1 MEDASGEAGEARSA
15 RRESESGAETRAA
28 PPRFLPTSLG
38 RDCCLRELDSTHA
51 DDSLALS
58 LSLSLSSLRLD
69 TRVNLFHASG
79 LVRQRI
85 PRHATAASR
94 AVQVSPLLCRRP
106 RLAACLSLPACD
118 SDDTRATPRNHR
130 QLESGSHTCLCA
142 VACCP
147 RVLPWSPPD
156 RCSRLSPVQ
165 PLFLRHLSGALHAP
179 GMCTMMRSFLMQ
191 LPAKDCMHAKW
202 LRV

>member
-58 LSLSLSSLRLD
+58 LSLSSLSSLRLD

-130 QLESGSHTCLCA
+130 QLESGSHLSLCR
-142 VACCP
+142 
-147 RVLPWSPPD
+147 RVLP
-156 RCSRLSPVQ
+156 
-165 PLFLRHLSGALHAP
+165 
-179 GMCTMMRSFLMQ
+179 TRSSL
-191 LPAKDCMHAKW
+191 
-202 LRV
+202 VTT